1 MTIFRVDFGSKIGL
15 GHLKRSLVYAK
26 RFDEVIYISKSDK
39 NLTPYK
45 LITIKDEEEFFS
57 KVKELQPKEV
67 VVDNYAFN
75 LNHQKRFKTLFPHIK
90 LSIFDDEYKE
100 YFCDEI
106 INHNLGVNK
115 SKYKTPNKVK
125 IIPPLIRDEFKKEKK
140 RRYKKEGIFI
150 SLGGSDAF
158 GLSLKVLKRLK
169 NFQINLYITSQNK
182 LLKKLKRYAYLHKNI
197 SLHIDEDVAKG
208 MAKSCFGI
216 ITPSTIAYEAIY
228 MDLKFIAIQVA
239 KNQDNLVKYLKKK
252 RYKIFQKRELWK
264 IN

>member
-1 MTIFRVDFGSKIGL
+1 MEDVKD
-15 GHLKRSLVYAK
+15 
-26 RFDEVIYISKSDK
+26 DYIVLEDK
-39 NLTPYK
+39 NGV
-45 LITIKDEEEFFS
+45 
-57 KVKELQPKEV
+57 KV
-67 VVDNYAFN
+67 
-75 LNHQKRFKTLFPHIK
+75 
-90 LSIFDDEYKE
+90 
-100 YFCDEI
+100 I
-106 INHNLGVNK
+106 I
-115 SKYKTPNKVK
+115 
-125 IIPPLIRDEFKKEKK
+125 DKKE
-140 RRYKKEGIFI
+140 
-150 SLGGSDAF
+150 A
-158 GLSLKVLKRLK
+158 
-169 NFQINLYITSQNK
+169 QK